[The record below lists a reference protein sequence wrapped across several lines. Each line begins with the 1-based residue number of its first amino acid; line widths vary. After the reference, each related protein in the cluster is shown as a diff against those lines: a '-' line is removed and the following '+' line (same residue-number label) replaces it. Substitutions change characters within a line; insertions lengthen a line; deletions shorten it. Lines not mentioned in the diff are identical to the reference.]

1 MKTLYIGFFFL
12 AICWTT
18 FGQAHK
24 SMELFQQ
31 ISRLDSA
38 MFHAYNQRD
47 MPTFKQ
53 FFTSDLEWFQD
64 NGGLLQ
70 YETVISNFQNIF
82 NRDYVL
88 TRKLVPGTL
97 EVHPIKDYGAIHI
110 GRHTFSHVENGKLE
124 VGEFKFLMIWKNDQG
139 HWKISRVVSYDH

>member
-1 MKTLYIGFFFL
+1 MKTLFCGFFFM
-12 AICWTT
+12 AICWTS
-18 FGQAHK
+18 FGQQSKAT
-24 SMELFQQ
+24 ELFQR
-31 ISRLDSA
+31 IAHLDSA

-53 FFTSDLEWFQD
+53 YFTSDLEWFQD
-64 NGGLLQ
+64 NGGLLR
-70 YETVISNFQNIF
+70 YETVIANFQNIF

-97 EVHPIKDYGAIHI
+97 EVHPIQNYGAIHI
-110 GRHTFSHVENGKLE
+110 GRHTFSHIENGKLE

-139 HWKISRVVSYDH
+139 NWKISRVVSYDH

>member
-1 MKTLYIGFFFL
+1 MKILLGICFFWI
-12 AICWTT
+12 ICWSSRA
-18 FGQAHK
+18 QQSK
-24 SMELFQQ
+24 PVELHQQ
-31 ISRLDSA
+31 IARLDSA

>member
-1 MKTLYIGFFFL
+1 MKTFISLFFFW
-12 AICWTT
+12 AICSSS
-18 FGQAHK
+18 FGQPNK
-24 SMELFQQ
+24 PTELYQQ
-31 ISRLDSA
+31 ISRLDST
-38 MFHAYNQRD
+38 MFQAYNQRD

-64 NGGLLQ
+64 NGGLLH
-70 YETVISNFQNIF
+70 YETVIANFQNIF

-124 VGEFKFLMIWKNDQG
+124 VGEFKFLMIWKKDQG
-139 HWKISRVVSYDH
+139 LWKISRVVSYDH

>member
-1 MKTLYIGFFFL
+1 MKTLFCSFFFM
-12 AICWTT
+12 AIGWTS
-18 FGQAHK
+18 FGQQGK
-24 SMELFQQ
+24 STELFQR
-31 ISRLDSA
+31 IAHLDSA
-38 MFHAYNQRD
+38 MFQAYNQRD

-53 FFTSDLEWFQD
+53 YFTSDLEWFQD
-64 NGGLLQ
+64 NGGLLH
-70 YETVISNFQNIF
+70 YETVIANFQNIF

-110 GRHTFSHVENGKLE
+110 GRHTFSHIENGKLE

-139 HWKISRVVSYDH
+139 NWKISRVVSYDH

>member
-12 AICWTT
+12 IICWTS

-24 SMELFQQ
+24 STELFQQ

-64 NGGLLQ
+64 NGGLLH
-70 YETVISNFQNIF
+70 YETVIANFQNIF

-110 GRHTFSHVENGKLE
+110 GRHTFSHMENGKLE
-124 VGEFKFLMIWKNDQG
+124 VGEFKFLMIWKNDNGQ
-139 HWKISRVVSYDH
+139 WKISRVVSYDH

>member
-12 AICWTT
+12 IICWTS
-18 FGQAHK
+18 FGQANK
-24 SMELFQQ
+24 STELFQQ

-64 NGGLLQ
+64 NGGLLH
-70 YETVISNFQNIF
+70 YETVIANFQNIF

-88 TRKLVPGTL
+88 TRKLVRGTL

>member
-1 MKTLYIGFFFL
+1 MKTLFCGFFFM
-12 AICWTT
+12 AICWTS
-18 FGQAHK
+18 FGQQGK
-24 SMELFQQ
+24 STELFQR
-31 ISRLDSA
+31 IAHLDSA
-38 MFHAYNQRD
+38 MFQAYNQRD

-53 FFTSDLEWFQD
+53 YFTSDLEWFQD
-64 NGGLLQ
+64 NGGLLH
-70 YETVISNFQNIF
+70 YETVIANFQNIF

-110 GRHTFSHVENGKLE
+110 GRHIFSHIENGKLE

-139 HWKISRVVSYDH
+139 NWKISRVVSYDH

>member
-1 MKTLYIGFFFL
+1 MKTLFSICFFL
-12 AICWTT
+12 T
-18 FGQAHK
+18 FGSSVSAQAIK
-24 SMELFQQ
+24 SVVLYQQ
-31 ISRLDSA
+31 IAHLDSV
-38 MFHAYNQRD
+38 MFQAYNERD

-64 NGGLLQ
+64 NGGLIH
-70 YETVISNFQNIF
+70 YETVIANFQQIF
-82 NRDYVL
+82 NREYVL

-139 HWKISRVVSYDH
+139 NWKISRVVSYDH